1 MIEFQKVTFEDQA
14 VIAPYARMND
24 SRSCE
29 VTFANI
35 YLWAREYPM
44 AYAIVEECLV
54 YRTMEET
61 PKYCFPIGSTAEAKQ
76 RALSALLA
84 YCREEGKPFLMGGVT
99 PEQFA
104 LLDEWYPE
112 RFDISYDRDYAD
124 YVYETESL
132 QTLAGKKLHGK
143 RNHVNRFLKTHTDWQ
158 YEPINDSN
166 REEVFQ
172 MAQQWRTENGCN
184 DDEEKN
190 VEMCVALNALRLLDD
205 LHLTGGLLRV
215 DGQVAA
221 FAIGEPVCAD
231 TFVVHIEKA
240 LTEVEGAYPMINQ
253 QFALHAAKDYQYINR
268 EDDMGEEGLRQA
280 KMTYRPVFLVEKG
293 TVTER
298 RIEKSC

>member
-1 MIEFQKVTFEDQA
+1 MIEFHKVTLEDRT
-14 VIAPYARMND
+14 VIAPYARVND

-29 VTFANI
+29 VAFANI

-44 AYAIVEECLV
+44 EYAIVEDCLV

-61 PKYCFPIGSTAEAKQ
+61 PKYCFPIGSTAE
-76 RALSALLA
+76 
-84 YCREEGKPFLMGGVT
+84 CRERAVRTLLSHCKADGKAFLMGGVT
-99 PEQFA
+99 PEQFE
-104 LLDEWYPE
+104 LLEEWLPG
-112 RFDISYDRDYAD
+112 RFDISYNRDYAD
-124 YVYETESL
+124 YVYETEAL

-143 RNHVNRFLKTHTDWQ
+143 RNHVNQFLRKHTDWQ
-158 YEPINDSN
+158 YEAIDADN

-172 MAQQWRTENGCN
+172 MAQRWRTENGCN

-190 VEMCVALNALRLLDD
+190 AEMGVALNALRLLDE
-205 LHLTGGLLRV
+205 LQLTGGLLRV
-215 DGQVAA
+215 EGQVAA

-253 QFALHAAKDYQYINR
+253 QFALHAAKGYRYINR

-280 KMTYRPVFLVEKG
+280 KMTYRPTFLVEKG
-293 TVTER
+293 TVR
-298 RIEKSC
+298 EKQI